1 MLGPLFGQF
10 RVSAFPGYT
19 ASRFGPR
26 YCGQSA
32 AKYGKVENGETKT
45 KMHIMKRKL
54 LLKAVLKG
62 KNIRGIRPFNHPYK
76 KKKYECVD
84 GSKSDR
90 VIAENQPLAAVKL
103 EIKRLF
109 WDTG

>member
-1 MLGPLFGQF
+1 
-10 RVSAFPGYT
+10 
-19 ASRFGPR
+19 
-26 YCGQSA
+26 
-32 AKYGKVENGETKT
+32 
-45 KMHIMKRKL
+45 
-54 LLKAVLKG
+54 
-62 KNIRGIRPFNHPYK
+62 GIRPFNHPHK
-76 KKKYECVD
+76 KKKYEFVD